1 MSRARLIAT
10 TLTAISLATVSLVA
24 DAADVSINGGWSSEY
39 IFRGVPQ
46 SDSSAFAGLDI
57 EHSGF
62 YFGAWAADVGESGE
76 GLEVDLYGGYSGE
89 WRQFSYAV
97 GVTSY
102 LYTDDFDDRYF
113 EINLNG
119 DYSYFTLDIAIGE
132 YDNFSGPTL
141 DYQYY
146 TLAAEYNDFY
156 ASISSWGNDYEGEA
170 FEFGYENTLRV
181 GETDLVDYRL
191 AVIHSGDIEVLGSQL
206 VDDDTSL
213 VLSVSKTFDLKYK
226 HEKSRSG

>member
-1 MSRARLIAT
+1 MSKAHLCYRALTAL
-10 TLTAISLATVSLVA
+10 TLTTVSSMA
-24 DAADVSINGGWSSEY
+24 IAADVSVNGGWSSEY

-57 EHSGF
+57 EHAGF
-62 YFGAWAADVGESGE
+62 YFGTWAADVGESGQ

-89 WRQFSYAV
+89 WEEFSYAV

-119 DYSYFTLDIAIGE
+119 GYGYFTFDIAVGE
-132 YDNFSGPTL
+132 YDNFGGPTL
-141 DYQYY
+141 DYQFY
-146 TLAAEYNDFY
+146 TLAADYNNFY
-156 ASISSWGNDYEGEA
+156 ASISAWGDDYEGEIL
-170 FEFGYENTLRV
+170 EFAYENTLTV

-191 AVIHSGDIEVLGSQL
+191 AVIRSGDIEILDTPFA
-206 VDDDTSL
+206 DDDTSL
-213 VLSVSKTFDLKYK
+213 VLGISKTFDLK
-226 HEKSRSG
+226 